1 MKVSP
6 RRIGHGNLI
15 DQRRK
20 GKEMN
25 RHTIPLGRILGIPIG
40 LDYSWFLIFGLITW
54 TMAVGYYPA
63 EYKNWP
69 TAQYW
74 IVAAVTAIM
83 LFVSVLLHEL
93 GHSVV
98 AMHYKIRVRSITL
111 FIFGGISQ
119 IGTEPIN
126 APVQFWI
133 SIAGPA
139 VSFAL
144 AVFFL
149 LLQPVFTGVVSLL
162 ALSKYLVYINLV
174 IGLFNLI
181 PGFPLD
187 GGGVFRAV
195 VWGITHNRRR
205 AMLIAANLGR
215 FIAYIFIFFGVWQ
228 MFAGNFIN
236 GMWIAF
242 IGWFLESAA
251 KGQVQQLALHDMLAG
266 HKVSQAMNR
275 QYTAIPADTT
285 LQRLVDD
292 HILGGGR
299 RSFVVKRSNEAVG
312 LLTLH
317 HVKEVPRSEW
327 PTTTSAQA
335 MIPIERTKRVQPD
348 AELWTAL
355 EEMDRDGVNQ
365 LPVMVDG
372 QIQGMLSREDVI
384 SYLRT
389 LREFRV

>member
-1 MKVSP
+1 
-6 RRIGHGNLI
+6 
-15 DQRRK
+15 
-20 GKEMN
+20 MN

-40 LDYSWFLIFGLITW
+40 LDYSWFLIFGLLTW

-63 EYKNWP
+63 EFKNWP

-74 IVAAVTAIM
+74 IVGAVTAIM

-93 GHSVV
+93 GHSAV
-98 AMHYKIRVRSITL
+98 AMYYKIRVRSITL

-119 IGTEPIN
+119 IGTEPTS
-126 APVQFWI
+126 AMAQFWI
-133 SIAGPA
+133 SVAGPA

-144 AVFFL
+144 AGFFFL
-149 LLQPVFTGVVSLL
+149 VRPAFANVAPLL
-162 ALSKYLVYINLV
+162 ALDKYLVYINIVL
-174 IGLFNLI
+174 GLFNLI

-187 GGGVFRAV
+187 GGGIFRAV
-195 VWGITHNRRR
+195 VWGISHNQRR
-205 AMLIAANLGR
+205 ATLIAANLGR
-215 FIAYIFIFFGVWQ
+215 FIAYLFIGLGVWQ
-228 MFAGNFIN
+228 MFTGNFMN

-251 KGQVQQLALHDMLAG
+251 KGQVQQLALKDMLAG
-266 HKVSQAMNR
+266 HTVSKAMNR
-275 QYTAIPADTT
+275 HYTAIPADTT

-292 HILGGGR
+292 HILGNGR
-299 RSFVVKRSNEAVG
+299 RSFVVKRSNETVG

-317 HVKEVPRSEW
+317 HIKEVPRSEW

-365 LPVMVDG
+365 LPVMGDG
-372 QIQGMLSREDVI
+372 HIQGMLSREDVI
-384 SYLRT
+384 TFLRT
-389 LREFRV
+389 LQELGT